1 MSHLLLVMAMA
12 AAMPTTDLARICE
25 PARSA
30 ALPEDRAGAYDSC
43 VRDEQAARDK
53 LRQKWGQF
61 SAAARNDCAQTAG
74 VVQSYVELLTC
85 LEMQNG
91 GNFGPDGTRQPT
103 ISSSPPVQPAAPD
116 AAATKP

>member
-12 AAMPTTDLARICE
+12 ATMPTTDLGRICE

-61 SAAARNDCAQTAG
+61 SARARNDCAQPAG
-74 VVQSYVELLTC
+74 IVQSYVELLTC

-91 GNFGPDGTRQPT
+91 GNFAPDGTRQPT
-103 ISSSPPVQPAAPD
+103 ISPSSPVQPAAPD
-116 AAATKP
+116 AATPKP

>member
-12 AAMPTTDLARICE
+12 ATMPTTDLGPICE

-61 SAAARNDCAQTAG
+61 SAKARNDCAQPAA

-91 GNFGPDGTRQPT
+91 GNFGDGGSHEPT
-103 ISSSPPVQPAAPD
+103 ISPAAPVEPG
-116 AAATKP
+116 AVGTKP